1 MKEVDMFKKLL
12 CVLIMALGLTACTK
26 SENIEGNEYVMLDA
40 PNGAEITLMFSDTDN
55 RASGK
60 VVNRYFGT
68 YTIDGNKLT
77 FGPMASTMMMGPRDL
92 MEAEQN
98 YLKELPKVKTFKLE
112 GNKLKLY
119 TEDDKELV
127 FDEMT
132 SLDEENAPANNRY
145 TRKAM
150 ENRKEK

>member
-1 MKEVDMFKKLL
+1 
-12 CVLIMALGLTACTK
+12 
-26 SENIEGNEYVMLDA
+26 
-40 PNGAEITLMFSDTDN
+40 
-55 RASGK
+55 
-60 VVNRYFGT
+60 
-68 YTIDGNKLT
+68 
-77 FGPMASTMMMGPRDL
+77 MMMGPRDL

>member
-1 MKEVDMFKKLL
+1 MKKLL
-12 CVLIMALGLTACTK
+12 SLLLMLFALSACHKTETPGSFVDK
-26 SENIEGNEYVMLDA
+26 EYILRNVPD
-40 PNGAEITLMFSDTDN
+40 NVHITLGFEGKSN
-55 RASGK
+55 RFFGK
-60 VVNRYFGT
+60 SAVNRYFGI
-68 YTIDGNKLT
+68 YTLDGNNLT
-77 FGPMASTMMMGPRDL
+77 FSPAGSTMMMGPQDL